1 MNKKKN
7 ILYGIFGGFLLIFM
21 TTFRVYE
28 IFGTASFAWFIL
40 HGVFMLLSVI
50 GIIAVVIFSLYYIF
64 AAFKKLISI
73 DD

>member
-7 ILYGIFGGFLLIFM
+7 ILYGILGGLLLFFM
-21 TTFRVYE
+21 TIFKADE
-28 IFGTASFAWFIL
+28 IFETSGFTWFIS
-40 HGVFMLLSVI
+40 HGVFMLLSAI

-64 AAFKKLISI
+64 TAFKELISK